1 MCQLIGKDFHELR
14 WWGHVFWVIALQ
26 SLLSL
31 CRCFRGT
38 HLLDLQGAFV
48 LKMDM
53 ELKNI
58 FSGSEPNHM
67 VQNSQHFGNIRTLM
81 MQMESVLE
89 RLFDLYQL
97 T

>member
-1 MCQLIGKDFHELR
+1 MCQMIDNDFHELR
-14 WWGHVFWVIALQ
+14 WWGHVFWVIALR

-38 HLLDLQGAFV
+38 HLLDLQGAFI
-48 LKMDM
+48 LKMDT
-53 ELKNI
+53 ELENI
-58 FSGSEPNHM
+58 FSGSEPNRM
-67 VQNSQHFGNIRTLM
+67 VQSSQHFGNIRTLM
-81 MQMESVLE
+81 MQTVSDLE

>member
-14 WWGHVFWVIALQ
+14 WWVHVFWVIALR

-31 CRCFRGT
+31 YRCFRGT

-48 LKMDM
+48 LKMEM
-53 ELKNI
+53 EFKNI
-58 FSGSEPNHM
+58 FSGSELNHM
-67 VQNSQHFGNIRTLM
+67 VQSIQHFGNIRTLM

-89 RLFDLYQL
+89 RLFDLCQL